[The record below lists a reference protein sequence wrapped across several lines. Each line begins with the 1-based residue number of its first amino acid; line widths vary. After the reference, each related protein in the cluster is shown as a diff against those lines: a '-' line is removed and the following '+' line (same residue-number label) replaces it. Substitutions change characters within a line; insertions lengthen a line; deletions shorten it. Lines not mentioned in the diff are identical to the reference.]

1 MHILKFFES
10 CITLSFIFHLL
21 PLPQP
26 KPKSSIKPT
35 QQVSDIYCALMCCLN
50 DWKNVFRSGK
60 KFPLKLEQ
68 QLGMS
73 KSWWTK
79 VNTGLMETFT
89 KLVFCIVTLSFPLVF
104 VFSQLVVQTL

>member
-1 MHILKFFES
+1 MHILKFFEA

-35 QQVSDIYCALMCCLN
+35 QQVSDIHCALMCCLN

-60 KFPLKLEQ
+60 DSL
-68 QLGMS
+68 S
-73 KSWWTK
+73 SWNNNSECLNHGGRK
-79 VNTGLMETFT
+79 VNIGLMETFT
-89 KLVFCIVTLSFPLVF
+89 KLVFCIVALSFPLVF
-104 VFSQLVVQTL
+104 LCSQLVV